1 MEKTLVG
8 EGFGLST
15 QEAAAEVG
23 DVVTLEVVIA
33 TGVDLVVGD
42 HLVPRLAIVWL
53 LRTSLPRPPGRT

>member
-1 MEKTLVG
+1 M
-8 EGFGLST
+8 LST
-15 QEAAAEVG
+15 QKAAAEVG